1 MAKYILLINW
11 TDQGVKSVK
20 DSPKRLDA
28 ARKLAETAG
37 AKMGDFYMKSRR
49 QPRAMSPSERMR
61 QPTTSAKPD
70 PTRLAADRM
79 LWKSW
84 VAKIAIASAQPRASP
99 TRVRSRRCAK
109 GRSRKRPFHR

>member
-37 AKMGDFYMKSRR
+37 CQAGRLLHDHGRLRHGGASG
-49 QPRAMSPSERMR
+49 RA
-61 QPTTSAKPD
+61 
-70 PTRLAADRM
+70 
-79 LWKSW
+79 
-84 VAKIAIASAQPRASP
+84 
-99 TRVRSRRCAK
+99 
-109 GRSRKRPFHR
+109 G